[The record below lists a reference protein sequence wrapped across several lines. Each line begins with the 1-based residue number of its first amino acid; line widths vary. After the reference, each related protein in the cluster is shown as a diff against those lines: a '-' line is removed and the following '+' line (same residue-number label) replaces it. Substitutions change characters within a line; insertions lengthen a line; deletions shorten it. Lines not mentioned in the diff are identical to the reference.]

1 VRAALANPAHLLT
14 FERELTSCIVFLR
27 RPESENAPT
36 LVVLLEDLEAMD
48 GKVLTQLIDA
58 LACVPRPFSSPTRST
73 RAR

>member
-1 VRAALANPAHLLT
+1 MRAALANPAHLLT

-48 GKVLTQLIDA
+48 GNILTQLIDA